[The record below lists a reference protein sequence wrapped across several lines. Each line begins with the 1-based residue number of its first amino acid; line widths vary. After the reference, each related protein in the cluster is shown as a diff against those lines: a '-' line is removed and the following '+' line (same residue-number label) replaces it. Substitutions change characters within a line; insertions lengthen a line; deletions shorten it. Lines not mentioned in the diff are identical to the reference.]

1 MDSELSGEVIQ
12 GVKAA
17 AGIEV
22 FLILAVAALHFMSP
36 DAMKAER
43 GYPDVVMGDFIEDLI
58 GDIEYNMG
66 LVPANDSYFQ
76 ELGLQRF
83 TLEQL
88 LREIDREKGVS
99 PTAVVARFVEK
110 MSASARDTGDP
121 GFTFS
126 VARDAAQSILDGLYF
141 RD

>member
-1 MDSELSGEVIQ
+1 
-12 GVKAA
+12 
-17 AGIEV
+17 
-22 FLILAVAALHFMSP
+22 MSP
-36 DAMKAER
+36 DAMKAEL

-66 LVPANDSYFQ
+66 LVPANDSYFR

-88 LREIDREKGVS
+88 LREIGREEGVS
-99 PTAVVARFVEK
+99 PTAVVAQFVER
-110 MSASARDTGDP
+110 MSASAKETGDP
-121 GFTFS
+121 GFTLS
-126 VARDAAQSILDGLYF
+126 MARDAAQSILDGLYF

>member
-1 MDSELSGEVIQ
+1 
-12 GVKAA
+12 
-17 AGIEV
+17 
-22 FLILAVAALHFMSP
+22 MSL

-66 LVPANDSYFQ
+66 LVPANDSYFR

-88 LREIDREKGVS
+88 LRAMGRADGAP
-99 PTAVVARFVEK
+99 PTAVVGRFVVSIPAVEK
-110 MSASARDTGDP
+110 ETGDP

-126 VARDAAQSILDGLYF
+126 MARDAAQSILDGLYF

>member
-1 MDSELSGEVIQ
+1 
-12 GVKAA
+12 
-17 AGIEV
+17 
-22 FLILAVAALHFMSP
+22 MSL

-43 GYPDVVMGDFIEDLI
+43 GYPDLVMGDFIEDLI

-66 LVPANDSYFQ
+66 LVPANDSYFR

-88 LREIDREKGVS
+88 LREIGREEGVS
-99 PTAVVARFVEK
+99 PTAVVARFVER
-110 MSASARDTGDP
+110 MSASAKETGDP

-126 VARDAAQSILDGLYF
+126 MARDAAQSILDGLYF

>member
-1 MDSELSGEVIQ
+1 
-12 GVKAA
+12 
-17 AGIEV
+17 
-22 FLILAVAALHFMSP
+22 MSP

-88 LREIDREKGVS
+88 LREIDRESLSHRRSG
-99 PTAVVARFVEK
+99 AVRGENVRVGKRHRRSRFYLFRGQRRGPVHSGRIIFQRLKFERRK
-110 MSASARDTGDP
+110 TSWRRP
-121 GFTFS
+121 
-126 VARDAAQSILDGLYF
+126 ILIF
-141 RD
+141 

>member
-1 MDSELSGEVIQ
+1 
-12 GVKAA
+12 
-17 AGIEV
+17 
-22 FLILAVAALHFMSP
+22 MSL

-66 LVPANDSYFQ
+66 LVPANDSYFR

-88 LREIDREKGVS
+88 LREIGRHEGDS
-99 PTAVVARFVEK
+99 PTAVVARFVER
-110 MSASARDTGDP
+110 MSATAKEDDP
-121 GFTFS
+121 RFVFS
-126 VARDAAQSILDGLYF
+126 ISRDAAQSILDGLYF
-141 RD
+141 D

>member
-1 MDSELSGEVIQ
+1 
-12 GVKAA
+12 
-17 AGIEV
+17 
-22 FLILAVAALHFMSP
+22 MSL

-66 LVPANDSYFQ
+66 LVPANDSYFR
-76 ELGLQRF
+76 ELGLQRSRWSSCF
-83 TLEQL
+83 GRLAGG
-88 LREIDREKGVS
+88 RVS
-99 PTAVVARFVEK
+99 PTAVVARFVER
-110 MSASARDTGDP
+110 MSASAKETGDP

-126 VARDAAQSILDGLYF
+126 MARDAAQSILDGLYF

>member
-1 MDSELSGEVIQ
+1 
-12 GVKAA
+12 
-17 AGIEV
+17 
-22 FLILAVAALHFMSP
+22 MSP
-36 DAMKAER
+36 DAMKAEL

-66 LVPANDSYFQ
+66 LVPANDSYFR

-88 LREIDREKGVS
+88 LREIDQEEGAS

-110 MSASARDTGDP
+110 MSASARDTEDP

>member
-1 MDSELSGEVIQ
+1 
-12 GVKAA
+12 
-17 AGIEV
+17 
-22 FLILAVAALHFMSP
+22 MSP

-88 LREIDREKGVS
+88 LREIDRGKPRVTVKFGGGMS
-99 PTAVVARFVEK
+99 PIVVGAENRSDHALVLPVWVK
-110 MSASARDTGDP
+110 SDAD
-121 GFTFS
+121 
-126 VARDAAQSILDGLYF
+126 VA
-141 RD
+141 